1 MIRLFFTTLILVQTA
16 FPVTAAASR
25 SVTVKDNHLVVDGQ
39 KQPQLFGAEVQYF
52 RLRGGYGPN
61 IPRETVLALW
71 NKALDHFVDAK
82 MNAISFYI
90 PWDFHE
96 YAEGQFDF
104 SGTVDQDGDGK
115 PDYPSRDLKTF
126 FKLIK
131 DRGITRIMVRPG
143 PYINAEWGFLGF
155 GAIPEWF
162 HNKYP
167 DSHMQNSLGKTAK
180 LYDYHNADLLRHTEQ
195 WFKALHTQVLRHH
208 MGPKKPIVFLQLD
221 NETNFQWQSIYNLD
235 YSPNTLARYQ
245 EFLKSKYGKIDTLN
259 QSHGRIWERWTQ
271 IQAPTHVG
279 RNLKEDQDWYRFADD
294 SIYTYLIKI
303 RNIWKN
309 LGVQEPQ
316 VLMTLA
322 ESYNA
327 PANGILPHYI
337 LRNAPRKT
345 GLMTVNLY
353 PKTSENPTRPLFDFP
368 FKADLDVKSA
378 DEASDLY
385 LGSRQEWVLGPEI
398 QGGWWRGIN
407 VTPEARLQT
416 YLTVIGH
423 GMKALFVYYFNEGQ
437 NWDAEWA
444 HNQLKPLFEKLK
456 RERGL
461 EKKSPEELNDAF
473 WMELQTRSDRSIIA
487 GLDVRKA
494 IKLGQH
500 GDDDLFFDA
509 PLDKNAN
516 PGPHFQQLKLIGER
530 VIHPFE
536 NFLARS
542 LAALDEVAI
551 VKDNASHAPSPDSKI
566 SSVEASADWN
576 GGLLGLLLNSN
587 INPQI
592 LFSDISS
599 GLSFQKVK
607 ALFHLDTGVN
617 ATETTKVLKDSVRQG
632 KIVINYLADDI
643 AKNLGFGMPSKK
655 LINPT
660 NNKTSLVF
668 YLDSK
673 DQIISKKDSAAKS
686 LEILSSD
693 PLYTYDLSAEE
704 GKNCEGILYYQSQ
717 IVGYRCK
724 VGSSFFIQ
732 IGALLFKDF
741 NSTYYGDLSDALQQ
755 RIFLNALV
763 GDLKLNLKL
772 SDNQKMTVAF
782 ARKDPKKELVWI
794 TVKTGAREKQ
804 NLTLMVSPQLLK
816 TLFKASTKPSEL
828 DKRQF
833 TVMDIIENKK
843 QTISG
848 ADLVKKGFE
857 VNLKPN
863 GSTVFV
869 LQK

>member
-1 MIRLFFTTLILVQTA
+1 MIRLFFSTLILVQLTLSFA
-16 FPVTAAASR
+16 SAASR
-25 SVTVKDNHLVVDGQ
+25 SVKIQENHLVIDGQ
-39 KQPQLFGAEVQYF
+39 KQPQLYGAELQYF

-71 NKALDHFVDAK
+71 NKALDHFVEAK

-104 SGTVDQDGDGK
+104 TGTADQDGDGK

-167 DSHMQNSLGKTAK
+167 DSHMQNAVGKVAK
-180 LYDYHNADLLRHTEQ
+180 LYDYHNPDLLRHTEL
-195 WFKALHTQVLRHH
+195 WFKALHKQVLKEH

-221 NETNFQWQSIYNLD
+221 NETNFQWQTIYNLD

-245 EFLKSKYGKIDTLN
+245 EFLKKTYGKIETLN

-279 RNLKEDQDWYRFADD
+279 RNIKEDQDWYRFADD
-294 SIYTYLIKI
+294 SIFTYLIKI
-303 RNIWKN
+303 RNIWKK
-309 LGVQEPQ
+309 LGIEEPE

-337 LRNAPRKT
+337 FRNAPLKT

-353 PKTSENPTRPLFDFP
+353 PKTTEGPTRPLFDFP

-378 DEASDLY
+378 DEASDSY

-423 GMKALFVYYFNEGQ
+423 GMKAVFVYYFNEGQ

-444 HNQLKPLFEKLK
+444 HNQVKPIFEKLR

-461 EKKSPEELNDAF
+461 EKKSPEELNEAF
-473 WMELQTRSDRSIIA
+473 WQELQIRSDRSIIT

-516 PGPHFQQLKLIGER
+516 PGVHFQQLKMIGER
-530 VIHPFE
+530 VIHPYE
-536 NFLARS
+536 KFLARS
-542 LAALDEVAI
+542 LAVVDDVAI
-551 VKDNASHAPSPDSKI
+551 IKDNASHVPSPDSKI

-592 LFSDISS
+592 LFSDISPNNS
-599 GLSFQKVK
+599 YRNVRV
-607 ALFHLDTGVN
+607 LFHLDTGVN
-617 ATETTKVLKDSVRQG
+617 AAETTKVLKESSKQG
-632 KIVINYLADDI
+632 KTIINYLADDI

-655 LINPT
+655 IINTT
-660 NNKTSLVF
+660 NNKTALVF
-668 YLDSK
+668 HLDSK
-673 DQIISKKDSAAKS
+673 NQLVSKSDSASKS
-686 LEILSSD
+686 LEVFSSD
-693 PLYTYDLSAEE
+693 PIYSYDLGSSEN
-704 GKNCEGILYYQSQ
+704 KNCEGILYYQKQ

-724 VGSSFFIQ
+724 IGNSFFVQ

-741 NSTYYGDLSDALQQ
+741 NSIYYSDISDASQQ
-755 RIFLNALV
+755 RIFIESLA
-763 GDLKLNLKL
+763 GDVKSQLKF
-772 SDNQKMTVAF
+772 SDNQKLTVAF
-782 ARKDPKKELVWI
+782 ARKDPKKEVVWI
-794 TVKTGAREKQ
+794 TVKTGSKEKQ
-804 NLTLMVSPQLLK
+804 NLNLMVSQKLLK
-816 TLFKASTKPSEL
+816 TLVKPTAKEAEL
-828 DKRQF
+828 YKRQF
-833 TVMDIIENKK
+833 TVTDLIENKK
-843 QTISG
+843 QTVSG
-848 ADLVKKGFE
+848 ADLVKKGLE
-857 VNLKPN
+857 VSLKPH
-863 GSTVFV
+863 GSTVFII
-869 LQK
+869 QK